1 MCEGFAFRF
10 RSAPPRRLAFR
21 RALWA
26 DYAVASR
33 SVSQTM
39 RFMLQVRLARPIFT
53 FALANPMVR
62 MTSAIGP
69 LCLARTCST
78 PARPLDFFPLALAM
92 ASGIG
97 LPFGFLRWRAAQ
109 AVPGQML
116 FVLRRAVGRVRP
128 YVAGGVLLVDQ
139 AWQLRPIM

>member
-10 RSAPPRRLAFR
+10 RPAPPRRLAFR

-69 LCLARTCST
+69 FCLAKTCST
-78 PARPLDFFPLALAM
+78 PARTLDFFPLALAM
-92 ASGIG
+92 VSGIG
-97 LPFGFLRWRAAQ
+97 LPFRLLAMDLAAQ

-128 YVAGGVLLVDQ
+128 YV
-139 AWQLRPIM
+139 